1 MNKEKLKAD
10 IFEWLFTHHDAYDS
24 PQEWR
29 EAFAKFLNE
38 KIDEAYEGLMFEQ
51 VDDMYGQLR
60 RDKENFMGI
69 PFECEG
75 CGAVWDLG
83 KGKKPCPVCNHLE
96 LDLPTP
102 YPVTVDYSKSLKQ
115 MIKAGKYDRVNED
128 ISYKNFKLAGVLSAT
143 KDVFLMS
150 YDETMSSEEVE
161 KDLDKKGMRACILP
175 ELLALGAQYPEL
187 QKEHYIVAL
196 GSRWCDPHS
205 LEYVPVL
212 SGLDGNRELRLLLS
226 GSEWSQHARFAAVAK

>member
-1 MNKEKLKAD
+1 MVMNKEKLKAD
-10 IFEWLFTHHDAYDS
+10 IFEWLYTHDGIYDS
-24 PQEWR
+24 KLDWR
-29 EAFAKFLNE
+29 DEFIKFLHDR
-38 KIDEAYEGLMFEQ
+38 IDRSFESEATVSGSI
-51 VDDMYGQLR
+51 R
-60 RDKENFMGI
+60 
-69 PFECEG
+69 
-75 CGAVWDLG
+75 LG
-83 KGKKPCPVCNHLE
+83 SEETIRGMSTGPLHITS
-96 LDLPTP
+96 DLPTP

-196 GSRWCDPHS
+196 GSRGLHPGGS
-205 LEYVPVL
+205 GYVP
-212 SGLDGNRELRLLLS
+212 GLFEVNGRRWLGIYWY
-226 GSEWSQHARFAAVAK
+226 GSQWNQNYRFAAVAK